1 MVIYNITYSVPR
13 NKEKDWLT
21 WMQKVHVPEIMEQG
35 YYLKFQLVQLLEVH
49 DEDSTAFAIQFYAE
63 SKEKHMEFI
72 DQHQAA
78 FKLKSSKEWGEE
90 VLSFGTLMQIV

>member
-1 MVIYNITYSVPR
+1 MVIYNITYSIPV

-21 WMQKVHVPEIMEQG
+21 WMKKVHIPEIMENG
-35 YYLKFQLVQLLEVH
+35 CYLKYQIVQLLEVH
-49 DEDSTAFAIQFYAE
+49 DEDSAAFAVQFYAE

-72 DQHQAA
+72 AQHQAT
-78 FKLKSSKEWGEE
+78 FKLKSSREWGDE